1 MTSFIWIV
9 PYNVDMATKDS
20 MGSIETGG
28 AVQIFGGSSTAV
40 NSFGTFLDTVQRGAH
55 LERGGED
62 IQSVLLR
69 FVAERG
75 PARIADLVAATGFRL
90 SEVLESLRI
99 LREFGL
105 VALVGQLGD
114 ERVEATQSGASTASA
129 IR

>member
-1 MTSFIWIV
+1 
-9 PYNVDMATKDS
+9 